1 MSTTEKFGIEV
12 NFLTS
17 RYVATFHNDRRQPEW
32 PPHPSRLFSALV
44 AAWADADEP
53 DRSEREALEWLEAQ
67 GHPAIAASHAVPR
80 KVVSHFVP
88 VNDASVVSR
97 ALQERK
103 ANKIDR
109 LTDQLHQELIASRG
123 EFTKKVDQL
132 QKKRAKERDVKDQ
145 VSRAGTTNPSSAMQ
159 MLPDH
164 RGKQE
169 RFFPSVTPD
178 EPRVTYLWD
187 GPSPDGVSEV
197 LDQLLCR
204 VTRLGHSSS
213 LVSCRVAPESSDAT
227 LVPGGDVGESL
238 RSVRSGQLAE
248 LERQFERHRE
258 SMPRSLPYTDARYR
272 AVAETSHTERRQEP
286 DTAGDWIVFEL
297 AHGSRAFPAM
307 RAVELAKAMRS
318 AVLHYAEDPLPEE
331 LSGHRPEGTPTAA
344 PHVAF
349 LPLPYTGFERADG
362 RLLGIA
368 VSVPKALREV
378 ARRALFRAIGTWE
391 STVAPQSLK
400 PVPGGGVRPSA
411 RSWESAVAPQ
421 PLKLTLG
428 SRGVIQLSRLRG
440 PATLA
445 SLRPEA
451 WRRRSRRWVSATP
464 IALPRHPGRLRGGTG
479 TARARAWALA
489 ESAVVTACMHVG
501 LPVPSAVQVSLSP
514 FLVGARAATRFPT
527 FSQSGRDGKL
537 VRRQLVHASLTFEH
551 PVAGP
556 LMLGTGRFLGLGLMR
571 PMQMAESGAPHEA
584 DTDE

>member
-12 NFLTS
+12 NFLTG

-32 PPHPSRLFSALV
+32 PPHPARLFSALV
-44 AAWADADEP
+44 ATWADADEP

-67 GHPAIAASHAVPR
+67 GHPAIAASCAVPR

-88 VNDASVVSR
+88 VNDASVFSR
-97 ALQERK
+97 TLQERK
-103 ANKIDR
+103 AKRTYD
-109 LTDQLHQELIASRG
+109 LTDELHHELSASGG
-123 EFTKKVDQL
+123 EVTKKVAQL
-132 QKKRAKERDVKDQ
+132 QHKVAKEREVETQ
-145 VSRAGTTNPSSAMQ
+145 VSHAGNTNPSSAVQ
-159 MLPDH
+159 MLPDR

-178 EPRVTYLWD
+178 GARVTYLWH
-187 GPSPDGVSEV
+187 GPSPDGVGEV
-197 LDQLLCR
+197 LDQLLRR

-213 LVSCRVAPESSDAT
+213 LVSCRVAPDPSDAT

-238 RSVRSGQLAE
+238 RSVRPGQLAE
-248 LERQFERHRE
+248 LERQFGRHRE
-258 SMPRSLPYTDARYR
+258 SRPRSLPYTDVRYR
-272 AVAETSHTERRQEP
+272 AIAETSQTEGLQEP
-286 DTAGDWIVFEL
+286 DTAGDWIVFEFT
-297 AHGSRAFPAM
+297 HNSRAFPAM

-318 AVLHYAEDPLPEE
+318 AVLHYAEDPIPEE
-331 LSGHRPEGTPTAA
+331 LSGHRPEGKPTAA

-368 VSVPKALREV
+368 VSVPTALREV

-391 STVAPQSLK
+391 STATS
-400 PVPGGGVRPSA
+400 
-411 RSWESAVAPQ
+411 Q

-428 SRGVIQLSRLRG
+428 SQGVIQLSRLRG
-440 PATLA
+440 PATLV
-445 SLRPEA
+445 SLRPEV
-451 WRRRSRRWVSATP
+451 WNRRSRRWVSATP
-464 IALPRHPGRLRGGTG
+464 IALPKHPGRLGGGTR
-479 TARARAWALA
+479 TARAKAWALA
-489 ESAVVTACMHVG
+489 QSAVVTACAHVG

-514 FLVGARAATRFPT
+514 FLTGARAVARFPA
-527 FSQSGRDGKL
+527 FSQSGRDGKP

-571 PMQMAESGAPHEA
+571 PVPMEESGDPHEA
-584 DTDE
+584 GTDE